1 MWRQKP
7 RKSFLNGKEV
17 DMNKSTAQNKAPPKF
32 NENIAVK
39 KIIKNVKK

>member
-1 MWRQKP
+1 MCKQTP

-17 DMNKSTAQNKAPPKF
+17 DMNKSTAQNKAPPQF

-39 KIIKNVKK
+39 KNYKKC